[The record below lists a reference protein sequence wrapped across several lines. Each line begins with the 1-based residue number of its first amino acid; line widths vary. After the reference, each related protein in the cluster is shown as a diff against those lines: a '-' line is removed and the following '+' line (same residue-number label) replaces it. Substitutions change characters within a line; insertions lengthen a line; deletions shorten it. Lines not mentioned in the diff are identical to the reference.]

1 MLGVLR
7 GLDLT
12 SVVVAGVLC
21 GLFLPWTT
29 RAQDGADAAGTE
41 DAADD
46 AAGTGEGAAAPADAG
61 GADIELPAGAGSA
74 ADVPGSTGPAV
85 VTTVPAGP
93 IRTFVVVDAAAYGI
107 DPIVGRVTT
116 DVMRRVG
123 AAMGY
128 QVLDGP
134 TTVAAA
140 QRVHMPYPPT
150 PADLWRV
157 TWASSSHRGA
167 FARVWADSG
176 QYVIELTV
184 ASMDGTGPFHA
195 RGTAGSDDLR
205 QVVERLLRSILH
217 PPEMWAATASAPP
230 PGLTPAAPVRRRTAR
245 EELGHP
251 TGRDG
256 RRWRRPEPEIR
267 RFSLVLTTEASV
279 GATEGSFYNH
289 YVGLRLDLRITR
301 DFIIGVSGAY
311 GNLEGRDQRVSSVWV
326 MAHGEYRIRPSGTL
340 DLTIPIR
347 VGAGYL
353 GWNGAVLR
361 ASAGLNYGISESWEI
376 GVDLLAP
383 TFYILPSGL
392 AVAFDFSLELGYR
405 F

>member
-1 MLGVLR
+1 MPEAFRGR
-7 GLDLT
+7 GL
-12 SVVVAGVLC
+12 VVALALVAGVALASSPV
-21 GLFLPWTT
+21 G
-29 RAQDGADAAGTE
+29 AQDA
-41 DAADD
+41 
-46 AAGTGEGAAAPADAG
+46 
-61 GADIELPAGAGSA
+61 AGAGSA
-74 ADVPGSTGPAV
+74 EADGDIAIPPPSDGGPASSDEAAAGAV
-85 VTTVPAGP
+85 DSSAATDSSAAADAGVAVPSGP
-93 IRTFVVVDAAAYGI
+93 VRTFVVVDAAAYGV

-140 QRVHMPYPPT
+140 QRVRMPYPPT
-150 PADLWRV
+150 PADLWRA
-157 TWASSSHRGA
+157 TWAAGAHRGA
-167 FARVWADSG
+167 FARVWADAG
-176 QYVIELTV
+176 QYVIEITV
-184 ASMDGTGPFHA
+184 ASMDGTGPYHA
-195 RGTAGSDDLR
+195 RASAGADNLR
-205 QVVERLLRSILH
+205 QVVELVLRSVLH
-217 PPEMWAATASAPP
+217 PPETWNDAASSPAP
-230 PGLTPAAPVRRRTAR
+230 GITTAAPRRRTAR

-251 TGRDG
+251 SGRDG
-256 RRWRRPEPEIR
+256 RRWRRPEPEMR
-267 RFSLVLTTEASV
+267 RFSLALVTEASI

-301 DFIIGVSGAY
+301 DFLVGVYGGY
-311 GNLEGRDQRVSSVWV
+311 GNLSGRDQRVSSIWV
-326 MAHGEYRIRPSGTL
+326 MAHGEYRIRPSGAF

-361 ASAGLNYGISESWEI
+361 ASAGLNYGLSESWEI
-376 GVDLLAP
+376 GVDLIAP

-392 AVAFDFSLELGYR
+392 SVAFDFSVEVGYR